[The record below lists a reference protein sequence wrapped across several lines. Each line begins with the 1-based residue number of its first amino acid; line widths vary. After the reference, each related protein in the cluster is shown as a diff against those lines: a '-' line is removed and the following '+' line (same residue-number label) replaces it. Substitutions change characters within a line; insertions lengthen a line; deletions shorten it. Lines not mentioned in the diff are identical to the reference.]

1 LFGTQSTECP
11 CLELYF
17 LVNLKKY
24 FHTADLPHLLEAF
37 AFISF
42 SQMHLPTR
50 ITSWENGGNDGG
62 NNVELLSS
70 LK

>member
-1 LFGTQSTECP
+1 MAG
-11 CLELYF
+11 
-17 LVNLKKY
+17 
-24 FHTADLPHLLEAF
+24 LPHIMKAF

-42 SQMHLPTR
+42 GQMHLPTW
-50 ITSWENGGNDGG
+50 ITSLGKGGNDGG